1 MSQRNAKRE
10 RDAGGRKAARS
21 AARSAARDDVSR
33 QPAASTGE
41 RLRLGG
47 LAAIAG
53 LLVITQFIPCDSS
66 SVQDGTSVLLVMAW
80 LLLLA
85 GVAIAGWWQASRPV
99 RLGWDEAATV
109 AFLALI
115 ALGAV
120 ANIGDNHARPLLN
133 VTWQWIGFVASFLVV
148 RHVLRGDGEQR
159 ALVALLVALAVGLA
173 VFGFY
178 QYGYS
183 MPRDRDLYR
192 QDPDRMLQEIGI
204 VAPPDS
210 PVRKQFEDRLAST
223 EPIATFAL
231 TNSLAAYLSTWL
243 VALFGVGLSLWSDG
257 RVNRDA
263 TRDVSAA
270 DESPRPNGS
279 TLLAGTLAVL
289 LIGGCLV
296 LTKSRTAYLATM
308 MGVGLL
314 AVVHADTWRRRIG
327 WRLPLIGAL
336 LVVAVVAGAFLVG
349 GLDRLVL
356 SEAPK
361 SLLYRWEYWQA
372 TMAMIADHPW
382 LGVGPGSFQE
392 RYTAYKLPQ
401 SSETILEPHNFV
413 LEIAAI
419 AGLPALAAFLAV
431 LFVASWR
438 FVRGEASPVSQLQAK
453 LPPAESVSRG
463 SLLAVAV
470 GASVGGLLTSPVQF
484 LVGYVLDPVGVW
496 LALIAAAATW
506 IGLTGWIARGRLSH
520 RTLGIAAVVLLMNLL
535 VSGGIGTPGVA
546 QSLWL
551 LLAVLPVGMLPV
563 GMLPVEGSSVAAE
576 TRREPDDR
584 AEQAMAGWPLNRAAL
599 AGAALISLVLLVAFI
614 GQVYSPV
621 LRRQAVVSEAAMF
634 AAMGRTSHA
643 EAAFLEAA
651 EIDPASAEPW
661 EQLTAMRLQVWLGEP
676 TFEHQ
681 QAFEQAAER
690 MLEHLPHSHRANTMY
705 GNWLLAG
712 YRRSSRAALVDEVL
726 AAWERAVRLY
736 PNSALAHAR
745 LAWAAHLAG
754 DGERAASEAAEAL
767 RLDALNPHVE
777 QQLVNQTL
785 DDPAASEAAENV
797 ELLMQTLRSSKDHS
811 FE

>member
-1 MSQRNAKRE
+1 
-10 RDAGGRKAARS
+10 
-21 AARSAARDDVSR
+21 
-33 QPAASTGE
+33 
-41 RLRLGG
+41 
-47 LAAIAG
+47 
-53 LLVITQFIPCDSS
+53 
-66 SVQDGTSVLLVMAW
+66 
-80 LLLLA
+80 
-85 GVAIAGWWQASRPV
+85 
-99 RLGWDEAATV
+99 
-109 AFLALI
+109 
-115 ALGAV
+115 
-120 ANIGDNHARPLLN
+120 
-133 VTWQWIGFVASFLVV
+133 
-148 RHVLRGDGEQR
+148 
-159 ALVALLVALAVGLA
+159 
-173 VFGFY
+173 
-178 QYGYS
+178 
-183 MPRDRDLYR
+183 
-192 QDPDRMLQEIGI
+192 
-204 VAPPDS
+204 S

-243 VALFGVGLSLWSDG
+243 VALFGVGLSAWSDG
-257 RVNRDA
+257 RTNRGAEGEERTAVDS
-263 TRDVSAA
+263 R
-270 DESPRPNGS
+270 RPSGS
-279 TLLAGTLAVL
+279 TLLAGALAVL

-314 AVVHADTWRRRIG
+314 ANIHADAWRRRIG
-327 WRLPLIGAL
+327 WRLPLMAM
-336 LVVAVVAGAFLVG
+336 LVVGAIIAGAFLVG

-372 TMAMIADHPW
+372 TMSMIADHPW
-382 LGVGPGSFQE
+382 FGIGPGSFQE
-392 RYTAYKLPQ
+392 HYTAYKLPQ

-419 AGLPALAAFLAV
+419 AGLPALVAFAAV
-431 LFVASWR
+431 LFVAGWR
-438 FVRGEASPVSQLQAK
+438 IVRGRASSDLHSPAK
-453 LPPAESVSRG
+453 LSPANSASRG
-463 SLLAVAV
+463 SLLAVVV
-470 GASVGGLLTSPVQF
+470 GASVGGLMTSPVQF

-506 IGLTGWIARGRLSH
+506 IGLSGWVASGRLSN
-520 RTLGIAAVVLLMNLL
+520 RTLGIAAAVLLVNLL

-551 LLAVLPVGMLPV
+551 LLAVLPVGVPA
-563 GMLPVEGSSVAAE
+563 GDRPSVAKDIV
-576 TRREPDDR
+576 RDREDDR
-584 AEQAMAGWPLNRAAL
+584 AQRAIAGWPLNRAAL
-599 AGAALISLVLLVAFI
+599 ASAALFTLVLLVAFI

-621 LRRQAVVSEAAMF
+621 LRRQAVESEAAMF
-634 AAMGRTSHA
+634 AAMGRTSQA

-661 EQLTAMRLQVWLGEP
+661 EQLTAMRLQVWLREP

-681 QAFEQAAER
+681 QAFEQAAAR

-726 AAWERAVRLY
+726 TVWERAARLY
-736 PNSALAHAR
+736 PNSAMAHAR
-745 LAWAAHLAG
+745 LAWAAHVAG
-754 DGERAASEAAEAL
+754 DDERAASEAAEAL

-777 QQLVNQTL
+777 QQLANQTL

-811 FE
+811 SD